1 MYTNILVPLDGSD
14 TSRRGL
20 REAIALAT
28 AVKAKLRL
36 LHVVS
41 DFTPMVEIVNDTE
54 LELFRS
60 GLHQYGRRLLD
71 TAAAEVR
78 AAEVEVSTVLREP
91 KGGRVADAIVDEARE
106 ARCDLVVIG
115 THGRRGF
122 QRALMGSDAE
132 LVVRESPVPVLVIR
146 AAGAA
151 S

>member
-1 MYTNILVPLDGSD
+1 M
-14 TSRRGL
+14 
-20 REAIALAT
+20 
-28 AVKAKLRL
+28 RL

>member
-20 REAIALAT
+20 REAIALAST
-28 AVKAKLRL
+28 TKATVRL

-41 DFTPMVEIVNDTE
+41 DFTPTVDMVSIAE
-54 LELFRS
+54 LAIFRS
-60 GLHQYGRRLLD
+60 GLHQYGQRLLA

-78 AAEVEVSTVLREP
+78 GADLEVSTALREP
-91 KGGRVADAIVDEARE
+91 ERGRVADAIVAEARE
-106 ARCDLVVIG
+106 ARCDLVVLG

-132 LVVRESPVPVLVIR
+132 LVVRESPVPVLVVR